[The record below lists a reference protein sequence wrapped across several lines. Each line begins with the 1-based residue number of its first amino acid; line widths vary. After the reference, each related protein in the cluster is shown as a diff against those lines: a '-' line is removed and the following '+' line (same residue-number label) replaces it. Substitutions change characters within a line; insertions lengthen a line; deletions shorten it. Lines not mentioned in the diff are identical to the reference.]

1 MSSSYKCVVLLT
13 RKTHFCNFRAMFVIF
28 VTHLCEL
35 VTPFRGAVVGMNL
48 AWGGH
53 TCALAPQSHS
63 IVLKTKITHNIKKD
77 KHEIANSCV
86 FAYAH

>member
-48 AWGGH
+48 AWGGAH
-53 TCALAPQSHS
+53 LCIGSSKSLDR
-63 IVLKTKITHNIKKD
+63 LKNKNYTQHQ
-77 KHEIANSCV
+77 EG
-86 FAYAH
+86 